1 MNGEYILRRR
11 KSGKMKAHN
20 QSARNISEQVD
31 DLFEAGES
39 MQLITQAIR
48 ASNAER
54 ERAYG
59 ELSRPHVRRYK

>member
-1 MNGEYILRRR
+1 MNGEYVLRRR
-11 KSGKMKAHN
+11 KALKIKTMN
-20 QSARNISEQVD
+20 QSARDISEQVES
-31 DLFEAGES
+31 LYEAGES